1 MTEALNYMVILCLL
15 LGIKENWTGDFKQMF
30 IMGKNGEKS
39 EISFPGKSW
48 RNSIAFK
55 YETGKYKQFNI

>member
-1 MTEALNYMVILCLL
+1 MVTSIRKMTEALNYMVILCLL

-39 EISFPGKSW
+39 EISFPGKS
-48 RNSIAFK
+48 
-55 YETGKYKQFNI
+55 